1 MGGLAKADAQR
12 TQGTTEAEIIRLKG
26 VAEAKQK
33 IAEAFEQFG
42 QAVVMDMILKM
53 LPEHAKQVAFIFGS
67 FTVRTWLCYLR
78 LRKRYDLI
86 CNLKFPKNSPHF
98 KVWAVFGFLSID

>member
-1 MGGLAKADAQR
+1 
-12 TQGTTEAEIIRLKG
+12 
-26 VAEAKQK
+26 
-33 IAEAFEQFG
+33 
-42 QAVVMDMILKM
+42 ILKM

-86 CNLKFPKNSPHF
+86 CNLKFPKTAHTL
-98 KVWAVFGFLSID
+98 KCGLFLDFYLLIDEIIPVK